1 LHLGLQGRV
10 AIIAAANKVLGRVAV
25 EGRFGRPGICVTNS
39 GGPPSKLLVDTN
51 PEDWRAAAD
60 LLFMSFL

>member
-1 LHLGLQGRV
+1 LDLGLQGRV

-60 LLFMSFL
+60 LLFMSSL